1 VQTMIN
7 SPIQPA
13 FLDQWFPL
21 AQQRDYIDRIM
32 QIQSGLT
39 RRKAEC
45 FIRLWAYLML
55 KQLAH
60 SSAQSTPQK
69 PITQLMPIQG
79 AVICTHREAAE
90 LFYAR
95 TERGSDRAAGMML
108 DKLVEMGLISKTFD
122 GNSTSLR
129 IRSVAELTA
138 STVVPV
144 DCSLNP
150 DFFDPR
156 TDAIPIASILAENYS
171 WMTDSTSGLA
181 HRIARHLR
189 HWAGQYGKGIR
200 VLRRSDNKQAV
211 GCYVLFPTAGVSEV
225 NFFLPPTQ
233 SLHLITAAE
242 VDPITVAQPGDMD
255 CLSIFVRS
263 WVIDQTH
270 LTAANV
276 CLSLQDAQD
285 TLRQMQV
292 DFPNL
297 CDLYA
302 MPIHPQYEA
311 LADVIGFQKT
321 IQDPKNRLYWTYLA
335 LDRFLELEVEAAI
348 DRLFS
353 T

>member
-1 VQTMIN
+1 MTN
-7 SPIQPA
+7 SPIQPE

-60 SSAQSTPQK
+60 ASAASTPQK
-69 PITQLMPIQG
+69 PITQLMPIEG
-79 AVICTHREAAE
+79 AVVCTHREAAE

-108 DKLVEMGLISKTFD
+108 DQLVQMGLISKTFD
-122 GNSTSLR
+122 GNFTSLR
-129 IRSVAELTA
+129 VRSVAELTA
-138 STVVPV
+138 SHSVPV
-144 DCSLNP
+144 DFKLDP
-150 DFFDPR
+150 DRFDPR
-156 TDAIPIASILAENYS
+156 ADAIPIASILAENYS
-171 WMTDSTSGLA
+171 WMTDSTTGLA
-181 HRIARHLR
+181 HKIAKHLR
-189 HWAGQYGKGIR
+189 RWAGLYSQGMR
-200 VLRRSDNKQAV
+200 VLRRSDNRQAV
-211 GCYVLFPTAGVSEV
+211 GCYVLFPTAGISEV

-242 VDPITVAQPGDMD
+242 VDPITVAQPGDLD

-263 WVIDQTH
+263 WVIDPAH
-270 LTAANV
+270 LSAANV
-276 CLSLQDAQD
+276 CLSLQDAQH
-285 TLRQMQV
+285 TLRQLQK

-302 MPIHPQYEA
+302 MPLHPQYEA
-311 LADVIGFQKT
+311 LASELGFQKT
-321 IQDPKNRLYWTYLA
+321 IQDPKNRLYWTYMA
-335 LDRFLELEVEAAI
+335 LDRFLELEIESAI